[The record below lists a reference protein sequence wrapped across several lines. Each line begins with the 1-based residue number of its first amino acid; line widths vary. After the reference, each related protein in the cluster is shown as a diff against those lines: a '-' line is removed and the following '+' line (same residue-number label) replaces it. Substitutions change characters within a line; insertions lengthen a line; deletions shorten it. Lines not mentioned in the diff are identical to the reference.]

1 MASES
6 KVIVKPIEGTNIIF
20 QKVFGD
26 TTSEMDKEIY
36 EKTEKAILAI
46 GNPYKINIIVDTYDA
61 GKTLSKA
68 RKSFNAVLQ
77 KDRVNKVAILGI
89 KPFLRAMLKFHRIVS
104 GVDKMR
110 IFENRD
116 EAIAWLKE

>member
-1 MASES
+1 MEHES
-6 KVIVKPIEGTNIIF
+6 KVIVEPIEGTNIIF

-26 TTSEMDKEIY
+26 TTADMDKEIY

-46 GNPYKINIIVDTYDA
+46 GNPYTVNIIVDTFDA

-77 KDRVNKVAILGI
+77 KDRVNKVAIMGN

-110 IFENRD
+110 IFENKD